1 VNEEG
6 IILKPN
12 GAVELY
18 HDNSLKVSTTASGAR
33 VHDQLQVDGTIFAAV
48 GLKVNADNQKIRLGA
63 SDDLELFHNGSNT
76 YISNSTGNLMI
87 TGNNSDKIHI
97 RAHASKQEIVCFPSG
112 AVQLYHN
119 DSLRFE
125 TTSTGAR
132 IPDSKALELGDRNSG
147 GVQGDLRLYHDGSNS
162 YIDEIGSGN
171 LYIRNNTDNAIFCQ
185 TDGFVKL
192 YYDGSEKLSTTSSGI
207 TVSGEVDATSDIK
220 LKENIKT
227 IENSLDKVLQLRGVE
242 FDWKETKDSSIGLI
256 AQEVEEVLPELVH
269 ETDDIKSV
277 SYGNITAVLIE
288 AIKEQNKI
296 INTMKKEIEE
306 LKG

>member
-1 VNEEG
+1 MV
-6 IILKPN
+6 
-12 GAVELY
+12 
-18 HDNSLKVSTTASGAR
+18 
-33 VHDQLQVDGTIFAAV
+33 
-48 GLKVNADNQKIRLGA
+48 
-63 SDDLELFHNGSNT
+63 
-76 YISNSTGNLMI
+76 
-87 TGNNSDKIHI
+87 
-97 RAHASKQEIVCFPSG
+97 
-112 AVQLYHN
+112 
-119 DSLRFE
+119 
-125 TTSTGAR
+125 
-132 IPDSKALELGDRNSG
+132 
-147 GVQGDLRLYHDGSNS
+147 
-162 YIDEIGSGN
+162 EIGVGN

>member
-1 VNEEG
+1 
-6 IILKPN
+6 
-12 GAVELY
+12 
-18 HDNSLKVSTTASGAR
+18 
-33 VHDQLQVDGTIFAAV
+33 
-48 GLKVNADNQKIRLGA
+48 
-63 SDDLELFHNGSNT
+63 
-76 YISNSTGNLMI
+76 MI

-171 LYIRNNTDNAIFCQ
+171 LYIRNNTDNAIFWQ

>member
-1 VNEEG
+1 
-6 IILKPN
+6 
-12 GAVELY
+12 
-18 HDNSLKVSTTASGAR
+18 
-33 VHDQLQVDGTIFAAV
+33 
-48 GLKVNADNQKIRLGA
+48 
-63 SDDLELFHNGSNT
+63 
-76 YISNSTGNLMI
+76 MI

-119 DSLRFE
+119 DSLKFE
-125 TTSTGAR
+125 TTSDGIDVTGGINLTGEFNMTGNGAKYL
-132 IPDSKALELGDRNSG
+132 DFFTLAN
-147 GVQGDLRLYHDGSNS
+147 SNS
-162 YIDEIGSGN
+162 ITFRHHNPSGN
-171 LYIRNNTDNAIFCQ
+171 AFETAAY
-185 TDGFVKL
+185 FVANGGAFL
-192 YYDGSEKLSTTSSGI
+192 THNGVTRLSTTSAGI
-207 TVSGEVDATSDIK
+207 TVAGEVDATSDIK